1 MSVFSFFPLFTS
13 SPFCPTKK
21 QSERK
26 TFRLFSLSARHV
38 VHPVLD
44 APGES
49 SSGEPQLS
57 SVLCRREGRGRGM
70 RQVENGGGRE
80 RNRERSAAIV
90 ENSTSTSSRQE
101 EKKNLLTTLTFRPF
115 PPQQQPNTQHRSP
128 SSRGPSSSA
137 ASASRSLWSCPRC
150 ATPSRRRRGSSRP
163 RSRSCSG
170 GKRREGQW
178 QQQRRRNRFP
188 FFLMLFSVF
197 VFIPHTPVN

>member
-1 MSVFSFFPLFTS
+1 MFFSFFPLATS

-21 QSERK
+21 RSERK

-49 SSGEPQLS
+49 SSGEPRLS
-57 SVLCRREGRGRGM
+57 PVLSRREGRGRGM

-101 EKKNLLTTLTFRPF
+101 GKKKNLLTTLTFRPS
-115 PPQQQPNTQHRSP
+115 PPQQQPNAQHRSP

-137 ASASRSLWSCPRC
+137 ASASRSLWSYPRC
-150 ATPSRRRRGSSRP
+150 ATP
-163 RSRSCSG
+163 
-170 GKRREGQW
+170 
-178 QQQRRRNRFP
+178 
-188 FFLMLFSVF
+188 
-197 VFIPHTPVN
+197 

>member
-1 MSVFSFFPLFTS
+1 MSLHARRRRRTECLGSEREKKTKKRKKVRRSSLSVFSFFPLFTS

-101 EKKNLLTTLTFRPF
+101 EKKKPSHNSHF
-115 PPQQQPNTQHRSP
+115 PPL
-128 SSRGPSSSA
+128 SA
-137 ASASRSLWSCPRC
+137 
-150 ATPSRRRRGSSRP
+150 TTTT
-163 RSRSCSG
+163 
-170 GKRREGQW
+170 K
-178 QQQRRRNRFP
+178 
-188 FFLMLFSVF
+188 
-197 VFIPHTPVN
+197 HTT